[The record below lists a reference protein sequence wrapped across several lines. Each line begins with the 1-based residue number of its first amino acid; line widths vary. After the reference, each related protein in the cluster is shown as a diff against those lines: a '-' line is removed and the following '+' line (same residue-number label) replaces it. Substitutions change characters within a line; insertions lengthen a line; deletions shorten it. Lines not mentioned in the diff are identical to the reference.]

1 MLLLSAD
8 AAFALL
14 TTSPSIAALLLLL
27 LLLLPPL
34 PDDDDAAGGDDLL
47 LLLRDDTGLNVSDIG
62 AGILFA
68 DPKDDSKSRGLE
80 ESRCATCPG
89 GRGRADPPSN
99 LIPKEGKKE
108 GADRAPLAFAA
119 GSCADEEGGER
130 ERERE
135 RREAGCCCWLV
146 ALPFLSFFC
155 FFCSA
160 APLTQLLD
168 SHSLTGRA
176 AAASAAGWSALLR
189 TVYAA
194 RGSTIH

>member
-14 TTSPSIAALLLLL
+14 TTSPSVAALLLLLLL

-135 RREAGCCCWLV
+135 RGEKL
-146 ALPFLSFFC
+146 
-155 FFCSA
+155 
-160 APLTQLLD
+160 
-168 SHSLTGRA
+168 A
-176 AAASAAGWSALLR
+176 AAAGWLLCLSCLSSASSAPLLR
-189 TVYAA
+189 SLSCWTHTV
-194 RGSTIH
+194 